1 VNKSRKLVNL
11 RLHFY
16 GGLMSV
22 VELIEQ
28 FKALPIK
35 DRAEVAGYIIH
46 QEVSWIPQDLQEA
59 MIDVA
64 QGDLVTMD
72 KVFSDI
78 DPSA

>member
-1 VNKSRKLVNL
+1 MSKLRKLVNL
-11 RLHFY
+11 KLHFY
-16 GGLMSV
+16 DDLMSA

-28 FKALPIK
+28 FKTLPIK

-64 QGDLVTMD
+64 QGHLVTMD
-72 KVFSDI
+72 QVFSDI
-78 DPSA
+78 APSA